1 MNMKKHFSLAYWFG
15 VVLVMSLVFTSIVNG
30 YSKAL
35 LLAIMFLP
43 GALLAK
49 YLMKDLAFE
58 NRRKGILHS
67 FCLAASTLLTEYL
80 CIIFTSWYL
89 LKLYPDTLPGLIFN
103 PILIW
108 LLLAVFVAM
117 EHLLQRYLVKTV
129 PPNEYITFTSDRK
142 KVTLKIDSMLLVES
156 CDAEVWIRTDSQ
168 TDYRTKMKISQWE
181 SVLDERFIRVHRS
194 FLINV
199 NHITHSTANQVTV
212 GPYTIEVS
220 RKYKDGFKKWILDAQ

>member
-1 MNMKKHFSLAYWFG
+1 
-15 VVLVMSLVFTSIVNG
+15 
-30 YSKAL
+30 
-35 LLAIMFLP
+35 
-43 GALLAK
+43 
-49 YLMKDLAFE
+49 
-58 NRRKGILHS
+58 
-67 FCLAASTLLTEYL
+67 
-80 CIIFTSWYL
+80 
-89 LKLYPDTLPGLIFN
+89 
-103 PILIW
+103 
-108 LLLAVFVAM
+108 
-117 EHLLQRYLVKTV
+117 
-129 PPNEYITFTSDRK
+129 
-142 KVTLKIDSMLLVES
+142 MLLVES